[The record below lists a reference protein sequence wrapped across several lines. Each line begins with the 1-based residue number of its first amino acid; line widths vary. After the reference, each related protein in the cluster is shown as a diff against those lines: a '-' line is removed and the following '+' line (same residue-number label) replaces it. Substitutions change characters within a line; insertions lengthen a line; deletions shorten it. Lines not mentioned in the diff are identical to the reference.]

1 MIWLT
6 ISKIYARFYGLVKD
20 HFKYN
25 IRGFGFVMRRIKSDA
40 ILNLHGYKI
49 FFDHC
54 EAEAYS
60 RVLGGV
66 YNEPETHIFIHQ
78 IATNLKFDFIE
89 VGGSIGEI
97 LVDIANCDNV
107 VSAYVFEPNPRCAKI
122 IKLNIV
128 LNDLESVVLEQA
140 AVGELA
146 GTAKMYFGS
155 HSPTA
160 SILSESSKQMGQ
172 EVAVVTLDN
181 YFQGKTLQPNLVML
195 IDVEGY
201 EPFVLRGAKN
211 IIDSYQPIIIFEY
224 NNDSRKH
231 YHISEIY
238 KIVGDTYKIY
248 RLRNDGLLDEDID
261 FSFNCVAININHVN
275 FFEKEGFFSR
285 ATT

>member
-6 ISKIYARFYGLVKD
+6 ISKIYARLYGLVKD
-20 HFKYN
+20 NFKYN

-60 RVLGGV
+60 RVFGGE
-66 YNEPETHIFIHQ
+66 YNEPETHIFIHR

-128 LNDLESVVLEQA
+128 LNDLENVVLEQA

-285 ATT
+285 PTT

>member
-6 ISKIYARFYGLVKD
+6 ISKIYARLYGLVKD

-40 ILNLHGYKI
+40 ILNLYGYKI

-128 LNDLESVVLEQA
+128 LNDLENVVLEQA

-211 IIDSYQPIIIFEY
+211 IIDNYQPIIIFEY

-285 ATT
+285 PTT